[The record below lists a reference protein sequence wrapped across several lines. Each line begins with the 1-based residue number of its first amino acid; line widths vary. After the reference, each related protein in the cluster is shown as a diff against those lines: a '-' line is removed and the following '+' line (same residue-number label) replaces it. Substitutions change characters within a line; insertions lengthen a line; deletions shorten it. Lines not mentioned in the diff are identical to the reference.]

1 MVKAHLFITAA
12 FLAGANAFSANQV
25 PSNVR
30 YCYFHPTHETC
41 DVFLLYLEYSYA
53 NTTVGSLLFL

>member
-1 MVKAHLFITAA
+1 MVKAQLFFTAA

-30 YCYFHPTHETC
+30 YGLIF
-41 DVFLLYLEYSYA
+41 D
-53 NTTVGSLLFL
+53 